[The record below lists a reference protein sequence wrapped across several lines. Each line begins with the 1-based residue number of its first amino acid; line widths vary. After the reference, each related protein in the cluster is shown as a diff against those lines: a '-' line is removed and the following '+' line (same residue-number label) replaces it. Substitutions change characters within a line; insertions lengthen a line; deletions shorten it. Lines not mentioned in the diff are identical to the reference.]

1 MNRELGL
8 KLAAS
13 IGIGLLLVSTV
24 WSGAHTGANLPW
36 QVMAGGG
43 GAAHS
48 AGHTV
53 HYTVGQA
60 LTGAAQSA
68 ALRLGTGFW
77 YGFVEAAVPEPGMR
91 LYLPAVIKS

>member
-24 WSGAHTGANLPW
+24 WSGANASMSLAW

-60 LTGAAQSA
+60 LTGAAQGA
-68 ALRLGTGFW
+68 AVRLGTGFW
-77 YGFVEAAVPEPGMR
+77 HGFVEAAVPGPGMR
-91 LYLPAVIKS
+91 LYLPAVVKG

>member
-1 MNRELGL
+1 MNRQLVV

-24 WSGAHTGANLPW
+24 WARAHTGANLPW

-43 GAAHS
+43 GVAHS

-60 LTGAAQSA
+60 LTGAAQGA
-68 ALRLGTGFW
+68 ALRLRSGFW
-77 YGFVEAAVPEPGMR
+77 YGFVEAAVPGPGMR